1 MKTLKKNFGEPLPTA
16 LWLHGGPGAG
26 CYPNHARFFDP
37 EKWRIVLLDQRG
49 CGKSKYTGECWD
61 SNDTPRLVNDLE
73 LLRTHL
79 NLTTWD
85 CVQGGSWGST
95 LALAYAQSH
104 PSSVRSIVLRGV
116 CLMRPLE
123 IDWLFSP
130 NGGAASLAPKGY
142 AAFRKHVSLE
152 EGCDDR
158 DVLHAYYA
166 ADEPYEG
173 HACYYDHLCELYRHK
188 REILATGLRRCG
200 MQPLRGNGGFFLM
213 AETSRLTVPEEYLR
227 QTTAAAPEMTRDWC
241 ALPRHRP
248 ARFGP
253 FRRRRRHPS
262 PSPRQGVVPMARVR
276 GGRDRDSMRTV
287 LLVCAQASCR
297 EPRALRLLQERRN
310 AH

>member
-1 MKTLKKNFGEPLPTA
+1 MTACTSTLPRYATCRAPARTACTSFAPSRLPSAATQLPEMFDRTVTLSSAGKTFSVTGWQAGWCVGPSRLVRHIQLLLPFVQFCVATPVQQACFACPTA
-16 LWLHGGPGAG
+16 RGP
-26 CYPNHARFFDP
+26 
-37 EKWRIVLLDQRG
+37 WI
-49 CGKSKYTGECWD
+49 
-61 SNDTPRLVNDLE
+61 TPRLCRLSRV
-73 LLRTHL
+73 
-79 NLTTWD
+79 
-85 CVQGGSWGST
+85 
-95 LALAYAQSH
+95 LA
-104 PSSVRSIVLRGV
+104 
-116 CLMRPLE
+116 
-123 IDWLFSP
+123 
-130 NGGAASLAPKGY
+130 
-142 AAFRKHVSLE
+142 
-152 EGCDDR
+152 
-158 DVLHAYYA
+158 A
-166 ADEPYEG
+166 ADEPYG
-173 HACYYDHLCELYRHK
+173 AVRATTTTCASHRHK